1 MASRGLASAQGRG
14 PPRCAAPWFSWMNRA
29 STSCLAR
36 SGPTRRGAHAGP
48 PRVADA
54 RPPLGHGGCHAGGQD
69 LHPDASGGAQ
79 RVAHHRVPQAPDPAC
94 RISTLGNLGRVA
106 HPSPR
111 RSRGVPC
118 QRHGTW
124 PSRRAVAAVCPGLE
138 SRRSAWQHLK
148 HVEMRNLVCLDV
160 EELHLELH
168 LAVGRLRQKPRVIRS
183 FFVGAG
189 LEAEN
194 FSSFAQRSVTHGP
207 LSLLGHTGVGGVWR
221 MITRVPPGTWETLS
235 FPSSKAAGDTAY
247 QLPIDPRL
255 RVRGRGD
262 EQRTQRWYRQ
272 AKETKRGEM
281 GGRESQHLIVPRK
294 RGNQGPVKQ

>member
-14 PPRCAAPWFSWMNRA
+14 PPRCASPWFSWMNRA

-36 SGPTRRGAHAGP
+36 SGPYRPRGAHAGP

-138 SRRSAWQHLK
+138 SRRRRLATPQACRDAQLGLPRRGRTPSGTSPG
-148 HVEMRNLVCLDV
+148 RRP
-160 EELHLELH
+160 LETK
-168 LAVGRLRQKPRVIRS
+168 A
-183 FFVGAG
+183 
-189 LEAEN
+189 
-194 FSSFAQRSVTHGP
+194 
-207 LSLLGHTGVGGVWR
+207 
-221 MITRVPPGTWETLS
+221 TRDSIV
-235 FPSSKAAGDTAY
+235 
-247 QLPIDPRL
+247 L
-255 RVRGRGD
+255 RVK
-262 EQRTQRWYRQ
+262 RTFDL
-272 AKETKRGEM
+272 
-281 GGRESQHLIVPRK
+281 SHLLAAVSFRSGLNIQLRK
-294 RGNQGPVKQ
+294 RNCPLILLVFH